1 MKAGCKLLYRLALP
15 KSSRNDKSKLRVM
28 TVTLNKPFSEQ
39 VAIVT
44 GGGTGIGRA
53 FTAALAEAGAR
64 VVIASRREETLRRA
78 ADELNAKAKI
88 ERVYPYTFDVRS
100 RAETE
105 SLVTYTKERFGSID
119 VLTNNAGLAVPETVT
134 EITDEGWDTV
144 MDTNLR
150 GAMWLVR
157 ATLPVM
163 VAGGFGDVV
172 NVSSQAGKHG
182 YADVPSY
189 CASKFGL
196 LGFAEA
202 LRDDVRKS
210 GANIR
215 VFNFCPGLV
224 DVDHT
229 GEEDEPRPGA
239 IHVRNMAR
247 TLMFA
252 LNLDRDVIVEDVNLY
267 AR

>member
-1 MKAGCKLLYRLALP
+1 M
-15 KSSRNDKSKLRVM
+15 
-28 TVTLNKPFSEQ
+28 LNKPLSEQ
-39 VAIVT
+39 VAIIT

-53 FTAALAEAGAR
+53 FSEALAVAGAR
-64 VVIASRREETLRRA
+64 VVVASRREETLRRK
-78 ADELNAKAKI
+78 ADELNAKVDA
-88 ERVYPYTFDVRS
+88 ERVFPYAFDVRN
-100 RAETE
+100 RAEVE
-105 SLVTYTKERFGSID
+105 ALVHYTMERFRAVDLLI
-119 VLTNNAGLAVPETVT
+119 NNAGLAVPETVS

-157 ATLPVM
+157 ASLPHM
-163 VAGGFGDVV
+163 IAGGFGDVV
-172 NVSSQAGKHG
+172 NISSQAGKHG

-202 LRDDVRKS
+202 LRDDVLKS

-215 VFNFCPGLV
+215 VFNLCPGLV
-224 DVDHT
+224 DVEHT
-229 GEEDEPRPGA
+229 GERDAPRAGA

-252 LNLDRDVIVEDVNLY
+252 LALDRDVVVEDINIY